1 MDAKAEARPPRRWL
15 RPRRLASAL
24 LALVVL
30 AAVVATGADL
40 WVRSRAHGGEYSVD
54 AVPSAPVAV
63 IFGAEVDGDGQPSAY
78 LASRLDLGARLLR
91 AGKVRAL
98 LLTGDYGTP
107 HYDEPDAMRRY
118 LVQHG
123 VPADKTALDYAGFS
137 TYDSC
142 ARAYR
147 IFGVRKAVLVT
158 TDFSVPRSL
167 ALCRSVGMDVN
178 AVADH
183 SQSHGSIYLRGWLR
197 DQLADTKAMYH
208 VLFQPDPKYLGRQE
222 DSVTHA
228 IAAKD

>member
-1 MDAKAEARPPRRWL
+1 LRRWL
-15 RPRRLASAL
+15 RARRLLPAL
-24 LALVVL
+24 LAVVVV
-30 AAVVATGADL
+30 AVATGADL
-40 WVRSRAHGGEYSVD
+40 WVRDRAHGGDYSVD
-54 AVPSAPVAV
+54 TVPPAPVAV
-63 IFGAEVDGDGQPSAY
+63 IFGAQVDNDGQPSGY
-78 LASRLDLGARLLR
+78 LAGRLDLGARLLR

-107 HYDEPDAMRRY
+107 QYDEPDAMRRY

-158 TDFSVPRSL
+158 TDFSEPRTL
-167 ALCRSVGMDVN
+167 ALCRAVGIEVS
-178 AVADH
+178 AVVDH
-183 SQSHGSIYLRGWLR
+183 SQSHDATYLRGWLR
-197 DQLADTKAMYH
+197 DQLADTKAIYH
-208 VLFQPDPKYLGRQE
+208 ALCKPDPKLLGRQE
-222 DSVTHA
+222 TSVAAA